1 MVLECN
7 LCQDTFSIK
16 PLRNSPNF
24 LYSAQ
29 VLYLCLAA
37 NCIVTKTKV
46 TDSMQAN
53 EGAKLC

>member
-24 LYSAQ
+24 LYSVP
-29 VLYLCLAA
+29 VLYLYLVG
-37 NCIVTKTKV
+37 NCMVTKTKV

>member
-24 LYSAQ
+24 LYSAKSSLLMFGCE
-29 VLYLCLAA
+29 LYGDKDKGYRQHA
-37 NCIVTKTKV
+37 
-46 TDSMQAN
+46 S
-53 EGAKLC
+53 E